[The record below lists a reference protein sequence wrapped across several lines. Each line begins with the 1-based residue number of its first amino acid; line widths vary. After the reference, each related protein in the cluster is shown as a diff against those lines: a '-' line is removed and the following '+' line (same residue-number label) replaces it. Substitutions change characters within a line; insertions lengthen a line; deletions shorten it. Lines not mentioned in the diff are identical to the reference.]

1 MIVRLHGTLVCVVC
15 VLSLPQRLTTY
26 LSHPSLQ
33 CLWIALLA
41 IGACAS
47 TDYSVIAAVNVGGG
61 PLTAASGIRYEADN
75 EQLGTV
81 SNAGKRH
88 VISVAP
94 VEDQALFET
103 CRHMA
108 CVCAS
113 CYKRSCN
120 ILADGL
126 TFRNCPQGEEFR
138 IPIRVRQ
145 DGSYVLVL
153 QWTEFRAI
161 GESAHSMTIAL
172 NGVTVHRDLSIY
184 GMVSPAKLWLRIAKV
199 GTIFLAHHRT
209 SVTPTGGAGSRIRTC
224 C

>member
-1 MIVRLHGTLVCVVC
+1 MSCARREGKGRLLFGVPDKRGFRPTAAKRNGPTHAVRHINNNDCKAARHLGVCC
-15 VLSLPQRLTTY
+15 ICALTAQRLTTY
-26 LSHPSLQ
+26 LSRPSLQ

-41 IGACAS
+41 IGACHAS

-120 ILADGL
+120 ILA
-126 TFRNCPQGEEFR
+126 
-138 IPIRVRQ
+138 
-145 DGSYVLVL
+145 
-153 QWTEFRAI
+153 WT
-161 GESAHSMTIAL
+161 
-172 NGVTVHRDLSIY
+172 D
-184 GMVSPAKLWLRIAKV
+184 VSKL
-199 GTIFLAHHRT
+199 
-209 SVTPTGGAGSRIRTC
+209 PTGRRV
-224 C
+224 